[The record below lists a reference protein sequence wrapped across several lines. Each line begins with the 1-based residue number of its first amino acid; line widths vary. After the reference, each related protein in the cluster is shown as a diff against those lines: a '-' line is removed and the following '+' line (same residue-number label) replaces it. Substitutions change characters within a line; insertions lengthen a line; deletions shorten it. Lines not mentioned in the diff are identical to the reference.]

1 MTEPTSFVLPVD
13 KPAGPTS
20 HDVVAAARRAL
31 GIKRIGHTGTL
42 DPFASGL
49 MLLCVGS
56 ATRVA
61 EYLTDLPK
69 TYHATA
75 RLDGRTLTDDDTS
88 DVIDHSAR
96 WQSLA
101 PDQINDALQ
110 LHVGD
115 IMQMPPQYSA
125 KKIAGERAYD
135 IARRGDV
142 ATLVPVPVHIS
153 RITLVDVQLPEI
165 QFEVECASGTYIR
178 AIARDVG
185 EQLGTG
191 GYLTQLRRTK
201 VGQYQVDEA
210 LAMDEL
216 GEQGRVNAIAVS
228 PADALAHLA
237 AIEVTDEQ
245 ARAIRFGQTIAVQP
259 QRNGIVTLLHDDK
272 LIAIGE
278 ANGESVR
285 PRKVMADA

>member
-1 MTEPTSFVLPVD
+1 MTELTSFVLPID

-56 ATRVA
+56 ATRIA

-88 DVIDHSAR
+88 PIIEATEQWKALTPEQIDG
-96 WQSLA
+96 
-101 PDQINDALQ
+101 ALQ
-110 LHVGD
+110 QQVGD
-115 IMQMPPQYSA
+115 IMQVPPQYSA

-153 RITLVDVQLPEI
+153 RITLIGVQLPDI

-178 AIARDVG
+178 AIARDAG
-185 EQLGTG
+185 ALLGTG

-201 VGQYQVDEA
+201 VGRYHADEA
-210 LAMDEL
+210 LTMDEL
-216 GEQGRVNAIAVS
+216 SERERVAATAVH
-228 PADALAHLA
+228 PADALAHLPGV
-237 AIEVTDEQ
+237 EVTAEQ
-245 ARAIRFGQTIAVQP
+245 ARAIRFGRSIAIDRVADGTI
-259 QRNGIVTLLHDDK
+259 TLLEDGK

-278 ANGESVR
+278 AAGQSVR
-285 PRKVMADA
+285 PRKVLADA